1 VAVAV
6 ATRAAKARRRR
17 PWARWR
23 EAKQTVAERRVA
35 RARARG
41 EGGAEGRP
49 EMRQAKAA
57 AARTRAK
64 VREMATAS

>member
-35 RARARG
+35 RARAILERRP
-41 EGGAEGRP
+41 EGRP

-57 AARTRAK
+57 AARAMAK
-64 VREMATAS
+64 VR